1 MKVTLTG
8 FHTIM
13 MRHAGPTTH
22 ILQMKKY
29 LEKLGVEIELLDI
42 WKSRREILNT
52 DLFHIHGSDI
62 GSYDIAGYL
71 HSLNRKFVVRPIFF
85 TRRSARTMK
94 TVCKINA
101 VAKFISPAIWSGYGI
116 TQDICKWAHRVLPN
130 TNDEAKLI
138 RDGLSVPE
146 ENITIIPNGVEKR
159 FAEADPELFYKK
171 YGVKDFILNV
181 GHIGVLRKKT
191 LSLIRA
197 LSKIDHPAVII
208 GRIFPS
214 KEADLCIEE
223 GKKNK
228 NLTIITGI
236 DHDSPMLASAYAAC
250 NVFVLPAMYETP
262 GIAALE
268 AGLAGAKIVIT
279 PHGGTK
285 DYFEDMA
292 TYVDPYS
299 IASIRNGIE
308 IALNQ
313 KSGDRLKDH
322 IINNF
327 LWQKVAELTVNIYH
341 QILER

>member
-1 MKVTLTG
+1 MKVTLASY
-8 FHTIM
+8 HTIM

-22 ILQMKKY
+22 LLQMKKY
-29 LEKLGVEIELLDI
+29 LKKLGVELELLDI
-42 WKSRREILNT
+42 WKSRDDILKT
-52 DLFHIHGSDI
+52 DLFHLHASNI
-62 GSYDIAGYL
+62 GVYDLAGYL

-85 TRRSARTMK
+85 TRRSARMVR
-94 TVCKINA
+94 TVCKVNSLAQHIA
-101 VAKFISPAIWSGYGI
+101 PAIWSGYGI
-116 TQDICKWAHRVLPN
+116 TQDICSWAQRVLPN
-130 TNDEAKLI
+130 TSDEAKLI
-138 RDGLSVPE
+138 RDGLSIPE

-181 GHIGVLRKKT
+181 GHIGVPRKKT

-197 LSKIDHPAVII
+197 LSKIDHHAVII

-214 KEADLCIEE
+214 KEADLCIDE
-223 GKKNK
+223 GEKNK

-285 DYFEDMA
+285 DYFENMA
-292 TYVDPYS
+292 TYVDPYN

-313 KSGDRLKDH
+313 KSDDLLKDH
-322 IINNF
+322 IKNNF
-327 LWQKVAELTVNIYH
+327 LWQKVAELTADIYR
-341 QILER
+341 QILEI

>member
-1 MKVTLTG
+1 MKVTLASY
-8 FHTIM
+8 HTIM

-29 LEKLGVEIELLDI
+29 LEKLGIEIELINI
-42 WKSRREILNT
+42 WKSRKEILNT
-52 DLFHIHGSDI
+52 DLFHLHGSNI
-62 GSYDIAGYL
+62 GLYDIAGYL
-71 HSLNRKFVVRPIFF
+71 HALNTKFVVRPILF
-85 TRRSARTMK
+85 TRHSARTVRM
-94 TVCKINA
+94 VCKTTSFAQHIA
-101 VAKFISPAIWSGYGI
+101 RGTWSSYGI
-116 TQDICKWAHRVLPN
+116 TRDICNWAQRVLPN
-130 TNDEAKLI
+130 TSDEAKLI

-191 LSLIRA
+191 LSLVRA

-214 KEADLCIEE
+214 KEADLCMEE

-236 DHDSPMLASAYAAC
+236 DHDSPMLSSAYAAC

-268 AGLAGAKIVIT
+268 AGLAGAKVVIT

-285 DYFEDMA
+285 DYFKDMA

-308 IALNQ
+308 IALSQ
-313 KSGDRLKDH
+313 KSDYRLKEH
-322 IINNF
+322 INNNF
-327 LWQKVAELTVNIYH
+327 LWQKVAEFTAKVYS
-341 QILER
+341 QILSA